1 MLTQAANDPSTP
13 CTRIVSLRTKS
24 ERPAP
29 KRLCDPVVAVR
40 DEVQRQ
46 RESDKNWP
54 SHAPE
59 VLLATRLRAPSEAR
73 RKHAEGDPDA
83 VHAMRQSLVDIAAA
97 ASRAADD
104 LPPPPPLD
112 S

>member
-1 MLTQAANDPSTP
+1 MVSATVQPCNTPVGVAHIQATAYH
-13 CTRIVSLRTKS
+13 
-24 ERPAP
+24 
-29 KRLCDPVVAVR
+29 PVVAVR

-54 SHAPE
+54 THSPE
-59 VLLATRLRAPSEAR
+59 VLLVTRIRALSEAR
-73 RKHAEGDPDA
+73 RKAAEGDPDA
-83 VHAMRQSLVDIAAA
+83 VHAMRQSLLDIAAA